1 MLGML
6 MIPKT
11 IAYVA
16 VGFIAYYRYFVVGGS
31 SSSSSSRGRTSAV
44 AAIQEDGDDS
54 KAEGRVISSCA
65 NSNQDVESP
74 ENDEP
79 RNNKEDEDH

>member
-31 SSSSSSRGRTSAV
+31 SSSRGRTSAV

-65 NSNQDVESP
+65 SSNQDVESP